1 MDKNM
6 MKWMGMYAYL
16 NKLRTPIEVIQNR
29 IYKINKI
36 LSILNEI

>member
-1 MDKNM
+1 M

-16 NKLRTPIEVIQNR
+16 NKLHTPIETIQNR